1 MSRSRIALSR
11 FCVHSVLSLL
21 VVLSAFSVLSAQTDS
36 TTPRPRRA
44 LVGAL
49 AGYSRSDLIGPEATQ
64 LRSRQGS
71 VTGVYLLVPI
81 SGRLSF
87 RPELLFSLKGG
98 RTQTGSA
105 LLDIELAYLEMPM
118 LAKYSFSRRRVR
130 PVIFSGPALSL
141 QIGCDVQFTAAEQAS
156 RSTCGEGTFS
166 LFRSF
171 DVGVVAG
178 GGVEVRWPQSAIALE
193 TRYTAGLR
201 SILDA
206 SDVRNRAYGLV
217 VALTF

>member
-1 MSRSRIALSR
+1 MQLRS
-11 FCVHSVLSLL
+11 CVL
-21 VVLSAFSVLSAQTDS
+21 SVLSALFVAPVLIAQTDS
-36 TTPRPRRA
+36 STAPRQRRA
-44 LVGAL
+44 LVGAM

-105 LLDIELAYLEMPM
+105 LLDIELAYLEIPL

-130 PVIFSGPALSL
+130 PVVFSGPALSL
-141 QIGCDVQFTAAEQAS
+141 QIGCDVQFIAADQNS
-156 RSTCGEGTFS
+156 RSTCGEGSFS

-193 TRYTAGLR
+193 ARYTAGLR
-201 SILDA
+201 SILGE
-206 SDVRNRAYGLV
+206 SEVRNRTYGLI

>member
-1 MSRSRIALSR
+1 MQLRSCIL
-11 FCVHSVLSLL
+11 SVLFALFFAP
-21 VVLSAFSVLSAQTDS
+21 VLIAQTDS
-36 TTPRPRRA
+36 SGALRQRRA
-44 LVGAL
+44 LVGAM
-49 AGYSRSDLIGPEATQ
+49 AGYSRSGLVGPEATQ

-71 VTGVYLLVPI
+71 VTGVYLLLPI

-105 LLDIELAYLEMPM
+105 LLDIELAYLEIPL
-118 LAKYSFSRRRVR
+118 LAKYSFSRRRIR

-141 QIGCDVQFTAAEQAS
+141 QIGCDVQFIAADQNS
-156 RSTCGEGTFS
+156 RSTCGEGSFS

-171 DVGVVAG
+171 DVGLVAG
-178 GGVEVRWPQSAIALE
+178 GGVEVRWPQSAIAVE
-193 TRYTAGLR
+193 ARYTAGLR
-201 SILDA
+201 SIIDA
-206 SDVRNRAYGLV
+206 SEVRNRAYGLI